1 MLRLRITMI
10 MSIVKLGYSHIL
22 QNFEPSKVGK
32 PMGCSDSGRPQ
43 NLDRIDT
50 QSQEHVAFQNMFL
63 QHFEPRKGPLR
74 FMGLL
79 PVSAWMP
86 ISMSVHIYKVNRCL
100 ARYSPRATTN
110 NRPTTG
116 HWNSLHGLAQIDQI
130 CQFWAKFGRF
140 WAINPFFYWRNQ
152 KFCYPHNEKST

>member
-1 MLRLRITMI
+1 

-50 QSQEHVAFQNMFL
+50 QTLDHVALQNMFL
-63 QHFEPRKGPLR
+63 QHFEPGKGPLR

-79 PVSAWMP
+79 PVS
-86 ISMSVHIYKVNRCL
+86 ISMSVYVSWFIYIIGYYDK
-100 ARYSPRATTN
+100 
-110 NRPTTG
+110 
-116 HWNSLHGLAQIDQI
+116 
-130 CQFWAKFGRF
+130 
-140 WAINPFFYWRNQ
+140 
-152 KFCYPHNEKST
+152 